1 MELILKKHHGW
12 LIGSLTIIVSGV
24 TLIKI
29 VEAWRNRSRTVEER
43 RASQLE
49 AINLQDLQVLL
60 GSNNYLLRRSVQS
73 VVIDIASQRQY
84 LSYFIDQ
91 TSCDDIKEALHAVMA
106 LNLISKSAVHK
117 KYLYD
122 LNGLQ
127 AICCCLMKW
136 QGYQVRNDDV
146 ELIIQKERILRIL
159 CSTLVE
165 LICDPE
171 CNKFSINRDIICTLL
186 ALISSPCT
194 KEVGRLSLFVL
205 HQLSIT
211 ENAEVVK
218 LDSVGLGAISVIS
231 KVIMNNRERPVTV
244 KICLHML
251 ALLSHVK
258 SKDNISALTEIG
270 QHKVYYTAIMY
281 FTADDEEARY
291 WAATL
296 IHEFVCNDI
305 YRKEI
310 SCIPT
315 LMKSCRHALSKSDSG
330 IQKIILRICSFLV
343 MKDDQFYKKILE
355 CKGFLNR
362 LPICLASSDYEVAHW
377 TLALVHDL
385 AMIDKEVSAYILNA
399 MDGFITC
406 FTESLMNREDRTI
419 IHLIAETLG
428 FFCSCE
434 NFHTKILK
442 ENGIVPILRLL
453 NNSDSGVRLWAVTM
467 LLNLSMS
474 NDQCRLGIVKE
485 GGVKCLVNL
494 ALSDSEQSQTS
505 SLAAKTLVMLSLLD
519 IQITIHVSARQEMAY
534 IRIGQAD
541 YHIRE
546 DGFHFIELDPFMMS
560 VISRH
565 TFEPSLLK
573 LSQEIKE
580 YVDAIDHDSIV
591 VLCARGVSVND
602 ITAKCWSSL
611 SKLGLLQGS
620 LSNHDSMVAYVGA
633 KETCE
638 GYEFASQESDQLQV
652 DLDASFSIGLLVN
665 RIIQRE
671 ILTPLISLLLCHPAR
686 DSVSKVTELELLH
699 ILARQKD
706 NRQLMILYD
715 GFLDYL
721 SELIWHFCHIQAES
735 LHLYPMVIYHCDG
748 AIKILATLSA
758 HNECCHQMCYCGIVD
773 ALASLILRINKHRIQ
788 LLDKQ
793 LDKGDDNYWG
803 NDSSTSRVAFFSQAE
818 DILSNSKPTRG
829 SPRKSKATLQLASPL
844 KRFCSTSSDLDTSFN
859 NSFSLQA
866 SQISNSLDAYIAQS
880 NVDNPPT
887 PRVGEY
893 LSYEDTYAT
902 LTNLTTYCFARLIA
916 YPLPELYKNY
926 QAAGILYSLW
936 TAILSCHD
944 SIKES
949 VGLYVE
955 YTISNMVI
963 ESTSKGKRV
972 RLCNYP
978 ALSASSRTPSLI
990 ISPDHLE
997 ACNESWTFESVLADV
1012 YVCKGIYDHSKQI
1025 PDGWYYEVILKT
1037 PGIIQIGWA
1046 RKECCMLPEKG
1057 YGVGDDEYSYAFDG
1071 SRCKKWH
1078 NMKNVPLQ
1086 DHMRY
1091 GREWKE
1097 GDIISCLLSS
1107 SGDISYWHN
1116 GNNLGIAF
1124 SNIDLSHNWYPGASL
1139 STEQQCIFNFT
1150 GNEMHPFRYKMPSQY
1165 VAIGSTPSFNKKSSK
1180 RKKKISIS
1188 NSDSFNALEGRTIY
1202 VPDFMIYYEVSLQSI
1217 SIDVEKYGFWWTN
1230 NINKFY
1236 CKLSSDRKLTMPD
1249 GEEFDITEKQLIIGC
1264 GLCLPDLFGFFTVN
1278 GQQYGQYYKLEI
1290 DDSIEGL
1297 PIPYFTNF
1305 NHRINYGESEFLYQ
1319 AADKSKARLKQCK
1332 KLQELAILQS
1342 AANGRGNPLDFLDDY
1357 LN

>member
-146 ELIIQKERILRIL
+146 ELIIQKERILKIL

-165 LICDPE
+165 LICDP
-171 CNKFSINRDIICTLL
+171 
-186 ALISSPCT
+186 
-194 KEVGRLSLFVL
+194 
-205 HQLSIT
+205 
-211 ENAEVVK
+211 AEVVK

-330 IQKIILRICSFLV
+330 IQKIILKICSFLV

-385 AMIDKEVSAYILNA
+385 AMIGKEVSAYILNA

-505 SLAAKTLVMLSLLD
+505 SLAAKTLVMLSLL
-519 IQITIHVSARQEMAY
+519 
-534 IRIGQAD
+534 
-541 YHIRE
+541 
-546 DGFHFIELDPFMMS
+546 ELDPFMMS

-638 GYEFASQESDQLQV
+638 
-652 DLDASFSIGLLVN
+652 GLLVN

-916 YPLPELYKNY
+916 YPLP
-926 QAAGILYSLW
+926 
-936 TAILSCHD
+936 
-944 SIKES
+944 
-949 VGLYVE
+949 
-955 YTISNMVI
+955 
-963 ESTSKGKRV
+963 GKRV

-1342 AANGRGNPLDFLDDY
+1342 AANGRGNPADFLDDY